1 MAEFKPFEG
10 IKKGWDKITKKPP
23 PEIIEEEVKEVKKT
37 CMSCFDK
44 CMASMKK

>member
-10 IKKGWDKITKKPP
+10 IKKGWDKITKKPAP
-23 PEIIEEEVKEVKKT
+23 QIIEEEVEEVKKT

-44 CMASMKK
+44 CTASMKK